1 MRLLLRVFCPRKLTK
16 RIAGAID
23 KGMDKKNRKRRTCVV
38 QAGLGEPVSYRAVM
52 PPLCLSSTFQ
62 MDELGKKAPYEY
74 SRTRNPTRDHLA
86 QALAE
91 IEKGY
96 GACVTSSGM
105 AALTLVV
112 HLLNPEDLLIAP
124 YDCYGRSYRML
135 SALAEK
141 KHFRLKFVDQY
152 SEQGIQEA
160 FSESPQM
167 VLIETP
173 SNPVMRI
180 ADIKAIADKA
190 KACGAIT
197 VVDNT
202 FLSPMLQQPLELGA
216 DIVYHSTTKF
226 LNGHSDVV
234 GGCVVVK
241 TKELWEQVDFW
252 ANSLGLIGAPFDSY
266 LTLRGLRT
274 LELRVHRAQQ
284 NAMAIAEMLEAHE
297 KVAKVYYP
305 GLPSHEGHMI
315 AASQQE
321 GFGAMLSLELKGDY
335 ETARRFVSALSLF
348 RLAQS
353 LGGTESLINHPAS
366 MTHVSM
372 GPEARAKAGVTDQ
385 LLRLSIGVEHIDDLL
400 EDLREALSAV

>member
-1 MRLLLRVFCPRKLTK
+1 
-16 RIAGAID
+16 
-23 KGMDKKNRKRRTCVV
+23 MDKKNRKRRTCVV
-38 QAGLGEPVSYRAVM
+38 QAGLGDPVNYRAVI

-62 MDELGKKAPYEY
+62 MDEIGKKAVHEY

-96 GACVTSSGM
+96 GACVTASGM
-105 AALTLVV
+105 AALTLIV

-152 SEQGIQEA
+152 SAKGIKDA
-160 FSESPQM
+160 FSEAPKM

-180 ADIKAIADKA
+180 ADIKAIAAKA
-190 KACGAIT
+190 KACGALT

-202 FLSPMLQQPLELGA
+202 FLSPMLQQPLTLGA
-216 DIVYHSTTKF
+216 DLVYHSTTKF

-234 GGCVVVK
+234 GGCVVTG
-241 TKELWEQVDFW
+241 TKELWDQLDFW

-274 LELRVHRAQQ
+274 LELRVHRAQE
-284 NAMAIAEMLEAHE
+284 NALAIAQMLESHP
-297 KVAKVYYP
+297 KVSKVYYP
-305 GLPSHEGHMI
+305 GLPSHDGHKI
-315 AASQQE
+315 AAAQQE
-321 GFGAMLSLELKGDY
+321 GFGAMLSVELKGDQD
-335 ETARRFVSALSLF
+335 TARRFVAALNLF

-385 LLRLSIGVEHIDDLL
+385 LLRLSVGIEHIEDLL
-400 EDLREALSAV
+400 SDLRGALAAV

>member
-1 MRLLLRVFCPRKLTK
+1 
-16 RIAGAID
+16 
-23 KGMDKKNRKRRTCVV
+23 MDKKNRKRRTCVV
-38 QAGLGEPVSYRAVM
+38 QAGLGDPVNYRAVI

-62 MDELGKKAPYEY
+62 MDEIGKKAVHEY

-86 QALAE
+86 QAMAE

-96 GACVTSSGM
+96 GACVTASGM
-105 AALTLVV
+105 AALTLIV

-152 SEQGIQEA
+152 SAKGIEEA
-160 FSESPQM
+160 FSETPKM

-180 ADIKAIADKA
+180 ADIKAIAAKA
-190 KACGAIT
+190 KACGALT

-202 FLSPMLQQPLELGA
+202 FLSPMLQQPLTLGA

-234 GGCVVVK
+234 GGCVVTN
-241 TKELWEQVDFW
+241 TKELWDQLDFW

-274 LELRVHRAQQ
+274 LELRVHRAQE
-284 NAMAIAEMLEAHE
+284 NALAIAQMLESHP
-297 KVAKVYYP
+297 KVSKVYYP
-305 GLPSHEGHMI
+305 GLPSHAGHTI

-321 GFGAMLSLELKGDY
+321 GFGAMLSVELKGDQD
-335 ETARRFVSALSLF
+335 TARRFVAALNLF

-372 GPEARAKAGVTDQ
+372 GPEAREKAGVTDQ
-385 LLRLSIGVEHIDDLL
+385 LLRLSVGIEHIEDLL
-400 EDLREALSAV
+400 SDLRGALAAV

>member
-1 MRLLLRVFCPRKLTK
+1 
-16 RIAGAID
+16 
-23 KGMDKKNRKRRTCVV
+23 MDQKKKDRRRRTCAV
-38 QAGLGEPVSYRAVM
+38 QAGLGETVTYRAVM

-62 MDELGKKAPYEY
+62 MDEVGKKAPYEY

-91 IEKGY
+91 LEKGY
-96 GACVTSSGM
+96 GACVTASGM
-105 AALTLVV
+105 AALTLIV
-112 HLLNPEDLLIAP
+112 HLLNPEDLLVAP

-152 SEQGIQEA
+152 SQKGVEEA
-160 FSESPQM
+160 FSEKPKM

-180 ADIKAIADKA
+180 ADIKAIAKKA
-190 KACGAIT
+190 ASCGALT

-202 FLSPMLQQPLELGA
+202 FLSPMLQQPLTLGA

-234 GGCVVVK
+234 GGCVVAK
-241 TKELWEQVDFW
+241 TKELWDQLDFW

-266 LTLRGLRT
+266 MTLRGLRT
-274 LELRVHRAQQ
+274 LELRVHRAQE
-284 NAMAIAEMLEAHE
+284 NALAIAEMLAAHP
-297 KVAKVYYP
+297 KVAQVYYF
-305 GLPSHEGHMI
+305 GLPAHEGHE
-315 AASQQE
+315 AAKKQQE
-321 GFGAMLSLELKGDY
+321 GFGAMLSLELKGDTQ
-335 ETARRFVSALSLF
+335 TARRFVAALDVF

-385 LLRLSIGVEHIDDLL
+385 LLRLSVGVEHIEDLL
-400 EDLREALSAV
+400 EDLRGALESV

>member
-1 MRLLLRVFCPRKLTK
+1 
-16 RIAGAID
+16 
-23 KGMDKKNRKRRTCVV
+23 MDKKNRKRRTCVV
-38 QAGLGEPVSYRAVM
+38 QAGLGDPVNYRAVI

-62 MDELGKKAPYEY
+62 MDEIGKKAVHEY

-86 QALAE
+86 QAMAE

-96 GACVTSSGM
+96 GACVTASGM
-105 AALTLVV
+105 AALTLIV

-152 SEQGIQEA
+152 SAKGIEEA
-160 FSESPQM
+160 FSETPKM

-180 ADIKAIADKA
+180 ADIKAIAAKA
-190 KACGAIT
+190 KACGALT

-202 FLSPMLQQPLELGA
+202 FLSPMLQQPLTLGA

-234 GGCVVVK
+234 GGCVVTN
-241 TKELWEQVDFW
+241 TKELWDQLDFW

-274 LELRVHRAQQ
+274 LELRVHRAQE
-284 NAMAIAEMLEAHE
+284 NALAIAQMLAAHP

-305 GLPSHEGHMI
+305 GLPSHAGHTI

-321 GFGAMLSLELKGDY
+321 GFGAMLSVELKGDQ
-335 ETARRFVSALSLF
+335 ETARRFVAALNLF

-372 GPEARAKAGVTDQ
+372 GPEAREKAGVTDQ
-385 LLRLSIGVEHIDDLL
+385 LLRLSVGIEHIEDLL
-400 EDLREALSAV
+400 SDLRGALAAV